1 MGCPPYLCTPKRPR
15 RLSPTCMGLPL
26 ITLHNKAFR
35 PYLSADDIA
44 AAIDQ
49 VASRLNADYAGRRPL
64 FVVVLTGGFMFAA
77 DLLKRFTGD
86 CEIVFIRVASY
97 EGTDST
103 GKVQEI
109 MGLREDV
116 QGRDVILVEDI
127 VDTGTTLHHL
137 LPTLQANNPA
147 SIEIAAMF
155 YKPASLRYPLVLNYM
170 AMEIPNDFVVGY
182 GLDYDGLGR
191 NLPDV
196 YVAE

>member
-1 MGCPPYLCTPKRPR
+1 MGQ
-15 RLSPTCMGLPL
+15 SL
-26 ITLHNKAFR
+26 ITIHGKAFQ
-35 PYLSADDIA
+35 PYLSASEIA
-44 AAIDQ
+44 ADIDRVAIK
-49 VASRLNADYAGRRPL
+49 LNADYAGRRPL
-64 FVVVLTGGFMFAA
+64 FGVVLTGGFMFAT

-97 EGTDST
+97 EGTSST
-103 GKVQEI
+103 GQVQEI

-116 QGRDVILVEDI
+116 QGRDIILVEDI
-127 VDTGTTLHHL
+127 VDTGTTLSHL

-155 YKPASLRYPLVLNYM
+155 FKPASLRYPLTLTYI
-170 AMEIPNDFVVGY
+170 AREIPNDFVVGY

-196 YVAE
+196 YVAV

>member
-1 MGCPPYLCTPKRPR
+1 MGH
-15 RLSPTCMGLPL
+15 PL
-26 ITLHNKAFR
+26 ITLHDKSFR
-35 PYLSADDIA
+35 PYLSAAEIA
-44 AAIDQ
+44 GAIDQ
-49 VASRLNADYAGRRPL
+49 VAARLSADYAGRRPL

-77 DLLKRFTGD
+77 DLMKRFTGD

-97 EGTDST
+97 EGTGST
-103 GKVQEI
+103 GQVQEI

-116 QGRDVILVEDI
+116 QGRDIILVEDI

-137 LPTLQANNPA
+137 LPTLEANKPA

-155 YKPASLRYPLVLNYM
+155 YKPTSLRYPLTLNYM

-196 YVAE
+196 YVAA

>member
-1 MGCPPYLCTPKRPR
+1 MG
-15 RLSPTCMGLPL
+15 SPL

-35 PYLSADDIA
+35 PYISAADLA
-44 AAIDQ
+44 AAIDK
-49 VASRLNADYAGRRPL
+49 VATRLNADYAGRQPL
-64 FVVVLTGGFMFAA
+64 FVVVLTGGFMFAT

-97 EGTDST
+97 EGTEST
-103 GKVQEI
+103 GKIQEI

-116 QGRDVILVEDI
+116 QGRDIILVEDI

-137 LPTLQANNPA
+137 LPTLEVSKPA

-155 YKPASLRYPLVLNYM
+155 YKPASLRYPLTLNYM

-196 YVAE
+196 YVAV